1 MISTTGNNR
10 HCGTRPAA
18 SRIRRAFTLVE
29 MLVAVTLVLLMMTLF
44 GEIFGLA
51 TSSMDLQR
59 AIAENDQQ
67 IRTLTTVLRS
77 DLQKRTFRNVVPYYP
92 LESQDD
98 ASMPFSDREGY
109 FYISL
114 NSSLNAVDNVLQF
127 TVHSKVVEEL
137 ADDSPYYGRAARLPG
152 NFLTSQNQPDH
163 DDGEI
168 TPNGAGSSPAAE
180 ICYFVR
186 GGNLYRRQLLLR
198 SPLAATGAD
207 DSQPTRADGADYFAP
222 ASGPAY
228 ASTQFWEDFDYSS
241 VIRFNGGQAG
251 GAGFVGAESLS
262 NETALSPHASPLTGM
277 QIPLHGITPLGQPR
291 HRFGFDPFTGLSR
304 EFGDTSGKSPGDGSG
319 TFFIGRFTQAETSS
333 ADFTY
338 PHIYPGSPTPVGNGN
353 PMDSSGTPLT
363 DAGDGSVS
371 QYPAGSRIGEDLLL
385 TSVHEFQIEVW
396 DERAGRF
403 VEIGYGNPSTD
414 PPATW
419 GDYHAGRRLGV
430 PGVDTRATASLY
442 APVGGTG
449 AVLDTW
455 HPFFDYDNAD
465 NQFDD
470 LNNSDGSG
478 PDNPP
483 FRPMTLDPTGVSAPL
498 PVNAGPGAF
507 WDHSPLLSTPGP
519 GTTYNI
525 GDAVFPPTEDQ
536 DVDGIMDAGENG
548 SLPAAV
554 VTNTA
559 GLDTSGPAAAHGR
572 LYYYICLQ
580 NGSDPANPVPSTS
593 QPPWSSSPGQ
603 LLRTADGYVW
613 QVRSNLRP
621 LKAIR
626 LTVRFLHRR
635 SGKMRQMTLVQPMLP

>member
-1 MISTTGNNR
+1 
-10 HCGTRPAA
+10 
-18 SRIRRAFTLVE
+18 
-29 MLVAVTLVLLMMTLF
+29 VTLVLLMMTLF

-77 DLQKRTFRNVVPYYP
+77 DLQKRTFRNVLPYYP
-92 LESQDD
+92 LETQDD
-98 ASMPFSDREGY
+98 AAAPFGDREGY

-127 TVHSKVVEEL
+127 TVHSRIVEEL
-137 ADDSPYYGRAARLPG
+137 ADDAPYYGRTARLPG
-152 NFLTSQNQPDH
+152 NFLASQNQPEH

-186 GGNLYRRQLLLR
+186 GGNLYRRQMLLR
-198 SPLAATGAD
+198 EPLAATGAD
-207 DSQPTRADGADYFAP
+207 DSQPARDDGADYFAP
-222 ASGPAY
+222 ASGPLY

-241 VIRFNGGQAG
+241 VLRFNGGNPEG
-251 GAGFVGAESLS
+251 SGFVGADSLS
-262 NETALSPHASPLTGM
+262 NATLLSPHASPLTGM

-291 HRFGFDPFTGLSR
+291 YRFGFDPFTGLSR
-304 EFGDTSGKSPGDGSG
+304 EFGDTSGASPGDRNGE
-319 TFFIGRFTQAETSS
+319 FFIGRFTQAETSS
-333 ADFTY
+333 TSFTY

-371 QYPAGSRIGEDLLL
+371 EYPAGSRIGEDLLL
-385 TSVHEFQIEVW
+385 TGVHEFQIEVW
-396 DERAGRF
+396 DQRAGRF
-403 VEIGYGNPSTD
+403 VEIGYGNPSD

-419 GDYHAGRRLGV
+419 GDYHAARRLGV
-430 PGVDTRATASLY
+430 PGVDARAISSLY
-442 APVGGTG
+442 APVGGSG

-455 HPFFDYDNAD
+455 HPYFDYDNAD
-465 NQFDD
+465 NDFDD
-470 LNNSDGSG
+470 LNNPDGSG

-483 FRPMTLDPTGVSAPL
+483 FRPMTLDPTGASAPL
-498 PVNAGPGAF
+498 PVNAGPGVF
-507 WDHSPLLSTPGP
+507 WDHSPLLPTPGS

-525 GDAVFPPTEDQ
+525 GDVVFPPTEDQ

-548 SLPAAV
+548 SLPMAV
-554 VTNTA
+554 VTDTS

-572 LYYYICLQ
+572 IYYYICLQ
-580 NGSDPANPVPSTS
+580 NGPDPANPVPSTS

-603 LLRTADGYVW
+603 LLRTADGYIW

-626 LTVRFLHRR
+626 ITVRFLHRR
-635 SGKMRQMTLVQPMLP
+635 SGKMRQMTLVQPMVP